1 MRKFLVIL
9 LALGLVVAFSMPAAA
24 VDLKFSGTY
33 YVKGYLESNH
43 ALREK
48 DATSEGEV
56 QNDWY
61 VSRLRVNTVWQVAD
75 GLSLTTRFDAQE
87 KIWGASDGSNQA
99 DSLSWERAYVTF
111 KTGIGN
117 FYAGYMS
124 GGGFG
129 TVFNDD
135 VGSVPRLKW
144 VGAFGPWI
152 VLALTEKGVEKDG
165 LDDSTETDSD
175 YDKYAVAAIYKWE
188 GGQAGV
194 LWFYLPD
201 KSSKTGTVTD
211 TDGNFDLVR
220 NYVPVYFKAN
230 LGPLYMEG
238 EASYFFGTYDYVTP
252 GVADKDL
259 EGISAYL
266 YAKFNMGPAYVG
278 GQFGYVEGND
288 PNTRD
293 MEQGYYDNADWDPCL
308 ILFNYWLAVYQNGL
322 AGMPTSYGAD
332 ANSWLGLNN
341 GFLYQAF
348 AGFKP
353 MDTLTLHAS
362 LTYAKA
368 DEKPLNYVDDE
379 YGTEFDISATWKIY
393 DNLEYYIGFG
403 YLFAGDYFKG
413 TDANAK
419 IEDDYLLMHKL
430 TLSF

>member
-1 MRKFLVIL
+1 LEEKNMKKFLVIL
-9 LALGLVVAFSMPAAA
+9 LALGLVMAFSMPAAA
-24 VDLKFSGTY
+24 VDLKVSGTY
-33 YVKGYLESNH
+33 YVTGYLESNH
-43 ALREK
+43 ALREEG
-48 DATSEGEV
+48 ATATGEV

-87 KIWGASDGSNQA
+87 KIWGASDGTNQA
-99 DSLSWERAYVTF
+99 DSLSWERCYVTF

-124 GGGFG
+124 AGGFG

-135 VGSVPRLKW
+135 VGSAPRIKY
-144 VGAFGPWI
+144 VTSVGPWTL
-152 VLALTEKGVEKDG
+152 LALTEKGEEKDG
-165 LDDSTETDSD
+165 LAGSMTEDSD

-188 GGQAGV
+188 GGQAGA

-201 KSSKTGTVTD
+201 KTHSEDATAYSLT
-211 TDGNFDLVR
+211 R

-230 LGPLYMEG
+230 FGALYMEG
-238 EASYFFGTYDYVTP
+238 EASYFFGKYEYDDGGATE
-252 GVADKDL
+252 DKDL
-259 EGISAYL
+259 SGISAYL

-288 PNTRD
+288 PNSYD

-308 ILFNYWLAVYQNGL
+308 ILFNYWLTIYQGNLGGD
-322 AGMPTSYGAD
+322 ATSYAYG
-332 ANSWLGLNN
+332 WLGLNN
-341 GFLYQAF
+341 GFLYQVF

-362 LTYAKA
+362 LTYAYA
-368 DEKPLNYVDDE
+368 DQKPLNYVDEE
-379 YGTEFDISATWKIY
+379 YGTEVDISATWKIY

-403 YLFAGDYFKG
+403 YLFTGDYFKG
-413 TDANAK
+413 TDANTK

-430 TLSF
+430 QLTF